1 MLLMFPII
9 VERCLHMRETDAHQ
23 NVEVLEG
30 DACTQADVAD
40 LCDSW
45 SRAEQ
50 REGRC
55 IVLVLDG
62 TRMVEGL
69 ESEDDEKDQPVER
82 RSAKRRA
89 SIVGIDEGKQR
100 VE

>member
-1 MLLMFPII
+1 MFSI
-9 VERCLHMRETDAHQ
+9 VVEHCLHMREIDADQ

-30 DACTQADVAD
+30 DACTRGDGVD
-40 LCDSW
+40 LWDLW

-55 IVLVLDG
+55 QVLVLDG
-62 TRMVEGL
+62 AWMVEGL
-69 ESEDDEKDQPVER
+69 KSDDDEKDQPAE

-89 SIVGIDEGKQR
+89 GIVGVDEGKQR